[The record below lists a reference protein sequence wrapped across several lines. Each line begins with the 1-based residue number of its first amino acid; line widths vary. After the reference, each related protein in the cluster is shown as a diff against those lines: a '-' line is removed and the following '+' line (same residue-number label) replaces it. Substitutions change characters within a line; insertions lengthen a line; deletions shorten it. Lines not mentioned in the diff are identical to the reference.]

1 MKLKAMRIFLICIL
15 ALATGAGAQQ
25 KSKNRN
31 PELEKDY
38 NKKWLQDVSYIITDE
53 ERAVLENLRTPEEIE
68 SFIDQFWRRRD
79 PKGTGQEVREEHYRR
94 IAYANE
100 HFHSGVAGWK
110 TDRGRIYIINGK
122 PDSIEEHG
130 QGETYY
136 RPNTEGGGSTATYAF
151 EVWHY
156 RNIPGIGDADIEFV
170 DKRMNGN
177 YTIARD
183 EMEKDAM
190 LLVPGLGL
198 TEAERV
204 GGGEAMKADRIGTRS
219 MASDNV
225 RRAANPMKMWTRQ
238 DDLFDRLSRI
248 EKLMAPPEI
257 KFKDFEAVV
266 ETNVTFSE
274 IPFTLRTDLIRITKS
289 EYMVPVTYYFDRN
302 ALTFKA
308 VGPGREAE
316 INVYG
321 TIENLSRQRVW
332 SFDDSVKIR
341 EWETVGP
348 AKRSVYQRN
357 VPMKPGRYKFLA
369 VIKDVNSK
377 RVGIVER
384 LVVVP
389 YPKEQLELE
398 VSPIILADLVQPA
411 RRGEFINDP
420 FVLGAVQVYPNPGNV
435 FVSGVPLGF
444 YLEIYNMAADAET
457 LEPALSL
464 ELELKRGDKVVPLPF
479 NNLERLLHAFGD
491 RYYAGAMLST
501 EPLEPGRYQMTVKV
515 TDTIARKSAS
525 STVGFSI
532 QPKGAI

>member
-1 MKLKAMRIFLICIL
+1 MKLKVIRGVLVFLL
-15 ALATGAGAQQ
+15 AIAAAAGAQQ
-25 KSKNRN
+25 KSRTRN
-31 PELEKDY
+31 QELEKDY
-38 NKKWLQDVSYIITDE
+38 NKRWLQDVSYIITDE
-53 ERAVLENLRTPEEIE
+53 ERAVFENLQTPEEIE
-68 SFIDQFWRRRD
+68 SFIEQFWRRREL
-79 PKGTGQEVREEHYRR
+79 KGTGQEIREEHYRR

-100 HFHSGVAGWK
+100 HFASGVPGWK

-130 QGETYY
+130 QGEQYY
-136 RPNTEGGGSTATYAF
+136 RPNSEGGGSTATYAF
-151 EVWHY
+151 QVWHY
-156 RNIPGIGDADIEFV
+156 RNIPGIGEVDIEFV

-177 YTIARD
+177 FTIARD

-198 TEAERV
+198 TEAERLS
-204 GGGEAMKADRIGTRS
+204 GGEAMKADRIGTRS

-248 EKLMAPPEI
+248 EKLMAPQPI
-257 KFKDFEAVV
+257 KFKDLEAVV

-274 IPFTLRTDLIRITKS
+274 IPFSLRTDLIRITQTQ
-289 EYMVPVTYYFDRN
+289 YLVPVTYYFDRS

-308 VGPGREAE
+308 LGPGREAE
-316 INVYG
+316 VNVFG
-321 TIENLSRQRVW
+321 SIENLARQRVW

-357 VPMKPGRYKFLA
+357 IPMKPGRYKLTA

-377 RVGIVER
+377 RVGMIEN
-384 LVVVP
+384 LVVIP
-389 YPKEQLELE
+389 SPKEEPELE

-411 RRGEFINDP
+411 KKGEFINDA
-420 FVLGAVQVYPNPGNV
+420 FVLGAVQVYPNPGNT
-435 FVSGVPLGF
+435 FVRGVPLGF
-444 YLEIYNMAADAET
+444 YFEIYNMLADAQT
-457 LEPALSL
+457 LNPSLGL
-464 ELELKRGDKVVPLPF
+464 ELELKKGGKVVPLPF

-491 RYYAGAMLST
+491 RYFAGAMLST
-501 EPLEPGRYQMTVKV
+501 EPLEAGRYQLTAKV
-515 TDTIARKSAS
+515 TDRIAQKTAS
-525 STVGFSI
+525 STVGFNIEEKATS
-532 QPKGAI
+532 